1 MVSGNE
7 AGLAQ
12 PDPTFHLSAGGVLER
27 SFRLWGTNLLA
38 LSLLGLVIYSP
49 ALAARGL
56 IAVLGGDDP
65 EIHTVLSSLL
75 TLPRLI
81 LSVILEGAV
90 TYSVF
95 GQLRGS
101 PPSLAAALGTGLS
114 RGNAVLGAGLLA
126 GLAMLPACMCLI
138 VPGLILATWFWVVI
152 PVVLNE
158 SPGARA
164 SLVRSKELTKG
175 SRWPIFACMCFL
187 GVIRVASFL
196 VIVAG
201 IRAAGGPAV
210 IETVTRLGRT
220 STQLSAGAQAVVD
233 LLTIPLITLG
243 AVGPA
248 VAYHDLRVG
257 KEGTWEKPRPRPS
270 NPQRV

>member
-12 PDPTFHLSAGGVLER
+12 AHPTFRLSAGAVLER
-27 SFRLWGTNLLA
+27 SFRLWGTNLLG
-38 LSLLGLVIYSP
+38 LSVLGLLVTSP
-49 ALAARGL
+49 TLAAMGL

-65 EIHTVLSSLL
+65 EIHIVLSNLV

-101 PPSLAAALGTGLS
+101 PPSLAASLGTGLS

-126 GLAMLPACMCLI
+126 GLAILPACMCLI
-138 VPGLILATWFWVVI
+138 VPGLILATWFWVVL
-152 PVVLNE
+152 PVAVAE
-158 SPGARA
+158 SPGSQA
-164 SLVRSKELTKG
+164 SLTRSKELTKG
-175 SRWPIFACMCFL
+175 SRWPIFACMSFL
-187 GVIRVASFL
+187 GVVRLAAFAVIL
-196 VIVAG
+196 VGV
-201 IRAAGGPAV
+201 RAAGGPAV
-210 IETVTRLGRT
+210 IETVTRLGST

-233 LLTIPLITLG
+233 LLSIPLLTLG

-257 KEGTWEKPRPRPS
+257 KEGKQEKSRPRPS

>member
-1 MVSGNE
+1 MVSGN
-7 AGLAQ
+7 AQ
-12 PDPTFHLSAGGVLER
+12 PDPTFRLSAGGVLEQT
-27 SFRLWGTNLLA
+27 FRVWGTNLLA
-38 LSLLGLVIYSP
+38 LSVLGLLVTSP
-49 ALAARGL
+49 ALAVMGL

-114 RGNAVLGAGLLA
+114 RGNAVLGAGLLV
-126 GLAMLPACMCLI
+126 GLAILPACMCLI

-152 PVVLNE
+152 PVVLSE
-158 SPGARA
+158 STGARA
-164 SLVRSKELTKG
+164 SLMRSKELTKG

-257 KEGTWEKPRPRPS
+257 KEGMWE
-270 NPQRV
+270 